1 MKKTNPSIKTKGQT
15 QLTESQLQSILAS
28 NPVLFMPPADH
39 AHDLYALS
47 AYIQGFEHVMYQD
60 IQQDHA
66 MYDSLQRWPYL
77 FGTALGTA

>member
-1 MKKTNPSIKTKGQT
+1 
-15 QLTESQLQSILAS
+15 
-28 NPVLFMPPADH
+28 MPPTDH

-77 FGTALGTA
+77 FGTALGTP